1 MTPLE
6 LRKKP
11 SAIHVFYP
19 LHIEIRIKGG
29 KEREYVV
36 EELER
41 FKVIGFSREFSFENS
56 YQEIPKFWDEIYR
69 KYHSRLYSGQNPTN
83 TLGQAIIHN
92 QIGEFGI
99 CVDASQKPGVFQYW
113 IAGNYQGGT
122 IPEELKVFELPKM
135 TWAKF
140 KCVGPMP
147 NALQEVN
154 TRIFKEW
161 LPGNKEY
168 EIAGRYNIEWYSS
181 EGDMQSNE
189 YKSEIWIPVK
199 KK

>member
-1 MTPLE
+1 MD
-6 LRKKP
+6 
-11 SAIHVFYP
+11 
-19 LHIEIRIKGG
+19 
-29 KEREYVV
+29 YVV
-36 EELER
+36 EELEG
-41 FKVIGFSREFSFENS
+41 FKVIGFLKDFSFENS
-56 YQEIPKFWDEIYR
+56 YQEIPKFWNEINS
-69 KYHSRLYSGQNPTN
+69 KYHSRIYPGQNSAKA
-83 TLGQAIIHN
+83 LEQAIIN
-92 QIGEFGI
+92 NRIGEFGI
-99 CVDASQKPGVFQYW
+99 CIDEAQKPNTFQYM
-113 IAGNYQGGT
+113 IAGNYQGGPV
-122 IPEELKVFELPKM
+122 PEGLKVFELPKM

-168 EIAGRYNIEWYSS
+168 EIGGRYNIEWYSS

-189 YKSEIWIPVK
+189 YQSEIWIPVK